1 MDSAGIRALTR
12 VMELRSGKSL
22 VVQPSRQ
29 VFKLLQ
35 LVALTDGVSP
45 DVEILGTTRLAA
57 SCRATWLIEVGRVS
71 GTRSG

>member
-1 MDSAGIRALTR
+1 MDSAGIRALIR

-45 DVEILGTTRLAA
+45 DVEILEPPA
-57 SCRATWLIEVGRVS
+57 
-71 GTRSG
+71 